1 MRAFNNSQNPN
12 QDRTGRSKSSCS
24 YCRSDEHQVIDCP
37 HAKSDW
43 ALFKAF
49 TVPCS
54 VADNWTNK
62 PASRTLGQSHWGNQY
77 TQAGWFKAPSG
88 WSKWYAECEKAVA
101 KIERAEER
109 KANKKNKVKRASK
122 CGFCGSAHH
131 NRRACPSMDALNERL
146 IRANAH
152 WRKRF
157 YDRIVSGLGLGNGA
171 LIKVA
176 RDEGSWQKPEI
187 VERVGIVTSIN
198 FDEVNMF
205 SYIESQKRTWR
216 NRVDDKFRSPLKIK
230 AIVDGV
236 ETSVGLKTKTART
249 QQGDAPFN
257 DEHGRPL
264 VDVWDVNYRSPD
276 FVSVVSPTKQPLSDE
291 WVSGGQQECVEFIT
305 KRYSLEVLTNKHVI
319 GLLEN
324 YEKKFNL
331 C

>member
-12 QDRTGRSKSSCS
+12 QDSTGRSKSSCS

-77 TQAGWFKAPSG
+77 TQAGWFKVPSG

-122 CGFCGSAHH
+122 CGFCGSPHH

-198 FDEVNMF
+198 FDEVNM
-205 SYIESQKRTWR
+205 
-216 NRVDDKFRSPLKIK
+216 
-230 AIVDGV
+230 
-236 ETSVGLKTKTART
+236 
-249 QQGDAPFN
+249 QQGDTPFN

-305 KRYSLEVLTNKHVI
+305 KKYSLEVLTNKHVI